1 MNIIV
6 VGCGKVGSAIVEQ
19 LVKENHNIVVIDK
32 DRAVLNKINENYDC
46 LAIVGNGAVKS
57 VLDDAGLNR
66 ADLLIACTSN
76 DEINMLTCLIAHKN
90 PKCKTISRIRNPEY
104 TNEISYLRNELY
116 LSYTINPEL
125 AAANEMVRLM
135 RYSSTISSESF
146 FKGQVNLL
154 KIVVSNNS
162 PLIGISLYEMS
173 QKLNCNLIVC
183 IIERGEDIII
193 PRGSDIIMAGDK
205 ISFVADHKGAIRF
218 FKEAG
223 VDYFQIKS
231 VLIVGGGK
239 VTYYLINNI
248 KNQLDKVDIKVFD
261 KDKSICEDLA
271 VKFPGISVINGDGS
285 DKRILL
291 QEGIETVDAF
301 LPLTGIDEENIV
313 LALFAKKIGKGKL
326 ITKINRTNFI
336 ESLKELDIGSII
348 NPENI
353 VSSMILKQI
362 RSLENTQGSN
372 IERLYKL
379 CDDKVEALEFF
390 VSKDSQITNLKI
402 KNLKIK
408 KDILLACIYRNNKII
423 IPNGEQEIMK
433 GDKVIVISKN
443 QIVNDI
449 VDILE

>member
-1 MNIIV
+1 M
-6 VGCGKVGSAIVEQ
+6 
-19 LVKENHNIVVIDK
+19 
-32 DRAVLNKINENYDC
+32 
-46 LAIVGNGAVKS
+46 
-57 VLDDAGLNR
+57 
-66 ADLLIACTSN
+66 
-76 DEINMLTCLIAHKN
+76 
-90 PKCKTISRIRNPEY
+90 
-104 TNEISYLRNELY
+104 
-116 LSYTINPEL
+116 
-125 AAANEMVRLM
+125 
-135 RYSSTISSESF
+135 
-146 FKGQVNLL
+146 
-154 KIVVSNNS
+154 
-162 PLIGISLYEMS
+162 
-173 QKLNCNLIVC
+173 
-183 IIERGEDIII
+183 
-193 PRGSDIIMAGDK
+193 
-205 ISFVADHKGAIRF
+205 
-218 FKEAG
+218 
-223 VDYFQIKS
+223 
-231 VLIVGGGK
+231 
-239 VTYYLINNI
+239 
-248 KNQLDKVDIKVFD
+248 
-261 KDKSICEDLA
+261 A